1 MHRRKAALCAF
12 QLTQRRS
19 ASTAANAKPSEW
31 APLHP
36 LPPLQ
41 PTPSKWAR
49 AQTASF
55 IRDSDDFRGVSLR
68 GGPASSTS
76 KWARPASPQPRPGG
90 SNLLTRA
97 SDTSGSGSSSRRI
110 LQRDQAPHMG
120 ARPSPP
126 QKESAEA
133 PKRQREEPYGER
145 KNWKAVESSQV
156 RVADAAQESSR
167 FSAAFT
173 VDDHSDVGRNR
184 RSERVN
190 LKDRGSLRHARD
202 GAIPSHPRMH
212 QTNQKP
218 GSKAKKAKA
227 YSKKVAVDVYI
238 PTTVSVGQLARLL
251 NVRQTLLQRK
261 MVEAGMAAEASYD
274 HVLTSDYAAL
284 LAEEFGRNPII
295 DDEAAFDIYP
305 PAPHP
310 DPTTLPTRP
319 PIITIMGHVD
329 HGKTTL
335 LDTLRSASVAAGEA
349 GGITQ
354 HIGAFS
360 VPVKGSSSGSIT
372 FLDTPGHAAF
382 SAMRSRGASVTDIIV
397 LVVAAD
403 DGVMPQT
410 KEVIELIKAEHGK
423 VGVIVAINKVDK
435 PEADVEKVQHALL
448 AEGIQL
454 EAFGGDIPS
463 IEVSGLTGQGLD
475 DLIETL
481 SLMAEVQDLRAE
493 QDGPAYG
500 HVIESKMHKGLGST
514 ATVLVSR
521 GRLISGAHIL
531 AGTSCG
537 KVRLMSD
544 SSGAPVKAAYPGMA
558 VTVSGWRSLPGAGDE
573 VVQGSEGDVKKALAN
588 RVRKKEVETVLVDA
602 EAINVARAAERERV
616 RSEEDKSHGVK
627 NESDGGPKELRL
639 VIKGDVSGSVEAVVG
654 ALEGI
659 GNNKARVKVVSTGV
673 GDVMESDVMMAK
685 AVEGMIIA
693 FSVNTPRLAEGAA
706 AQNHV
711 PIYSSKIIYRIM
723 DEVRDRV
730 TALLPCTYET
740 KVTGEATVLQ
750 LFDIHVKG
758 KTTKKIA
765 GCRVSNGTIEKS
777 KGARVVRN
785 GQVIYE
791 GTFEALKQQKKDV
804 PEVKKGTE
812 CGISLQD
819 FEDLRDGDLIQMYQT
834 IEIPGVL

>member
-12 QLTQRRS
+12 QLTQRKC
-19 ASTAANAKPSEW
+19 ASTAAKAKPSEW
-31 APLHP
+31 ASVDPI
-36 LPPLQ
+36 LPPQSTL
-41 PTPSKWAR
+41 SKWAR
-49 AQTASF
+49 APTTSF
-55 IRDSDDFRGVSLR
+55 SRESDDFRGVPLR
-68 GGPASSTS
+68 GGPAPSAS
-76 KWARPASPQPRPGG
+76 KWARPATPQSRPGT
-90 SNLLTRA
+90 SNFLART
-97 SDTSGSGSSSRRI
+97 SDASSRGSTSSQK

-126 QKESAEA
+126 HKQSQD
-133 PKRQREEPYGER
+133 PPRRQREEHHGDRRIWKGE
-145 KNWKAVESSQV
+145 ESSQNTAV
-156 RVADAAQESSR
+156 SKTEQEKPR

-173 VDDHSDVGRNR
+173 LDNDLDVGRNR
-184 RSERVN
+184 RPARVN

-202 GAIPSHPRMH
+202 AAIPSHSRIQQINPKH
-212 QTNQKP
+212 AA
-218 GSKAKKAKA
+218 KAKKAKVH
-227 YSKKVAVDVYI
+227 SKKVAVDVYI

-274 HVLTSDYAAL
+274 
-284 LAEEFGRNPII
+284 EFGRNPII
-295 DDEAAFDIYP
+295 NDEAAFDIYP
-305 PAPHP
+305 PVSHP
-310 DPTTLPTRP
+310 DPSTLPTRP

-335 LDTLRSASVAAGEA
+335 LDTLRSASVADGEA

-360 VPVKGSSSGSIT
+360 VPVKGSSSGTIT

-382 SAMRSRGASVTDIIV
+382 SAMRSRGASVTDIVV

-410 KEVIELIKAEHGK
+410 KEVIELIKGEQDK
-423 VGVIVAINKVDK
+423 LGVVVAINKVDK
-435 PEADVEKVQHALL
+435 PDADVEKVQHALL

-463 IEVSGLTGQGLD
+463 VEVSGLTGHGLE
-475 DLIETL
+475 DLIDTL
-481 SLMAEVQDLRAE
+481 SLMSEVQDLRAE
-493 QDGPAYG
+493 RDGPAYG
-500 HVIESKMHKGLGST
+500 HVIESRMHKGLGST
-514 ATVLVSR
+514 ATVLVLR
-521 GRLISGAHIL
+521 GCLTPGAHIL
-531 AGTSCG
+531 AGTSSG

-588 RVRKKEVETVLVDA
+588 RVRKKEVETVLIDA
-602 EAINVARAAERERV
+602 EAINIARAAERERV
-616 RSEEDKSHGVK
+616 RREEDKSQDVR
-627 NESDGGPKELRL
+627 NVLDGGPKELRL

-659 GNNKARVKVVSTGV
+659 GNEKARVKVVSTGV

-685 AVEGMIIA
+685 AAEGMIVA
-693 FSVNTPRLAEGAA
+693 FSVNIPRSVETAA
-706 AQNHV
+706 AQNHI

-730 TALLPCTYET
+730 TSLLPCTYET

-750 LFDIHVKG
+750 LFDIHLKG
-758 KTTKKIA
+758 KATKKIA
-765 GCRVSNGTIEKS
+765 GCRVSNGTVEKS

-785 GQVIYE
+785 GQVIHE
-791 GTFEALKQQKKDV
+791 GVLDALKQLKKDV
-804 PEVKKGTE
+804 SEVKKGTE
-812 CGISLQD
+812 CGIGLQD
-819 FEDLRDGDLIQMYQT
+819 YEDLQDGDLIQMYQT

>member
-1 MHRRKAALCAF
+1 MHRRKAGICAF
-12 QLTQRRS
+12 QLTQRRY
-19 ASTAANAKPSEW
+19 ASTATKLKPSEW
-31 APLHP
+31 SSVDSV
-36 LPPLQ
+36 LPPH
-41 PTPSKWAR
+41 PTPSKWPR
-49 AQTASF
+49 AQLTSLN
-55 IRDSDDFRGVSLR
+55 RDSDDFRGVHLR
-68 GGPASSTS
+68 RGLAPSAS
-76 KWARPASPQPRPGG
+76 KWARPAAPQSQPAM
-90 SNLLTRA
+90 NNILTRA
-97 SDTSGSGSSSRRI
+97 SDASSRGSTSSQK
-110 LQRDQAPHMG
+110 LQR
-120 ARPSPP
+120 
-126 QKESAEA
+126 
-133 PKRQREEPYGER
+133 
-145 KNWKAVESSQV
+145 
-156 RVADAAQESSR
+156 
-167 FSAAFT
+167 
-173 VDDHSDVGRNR
+173 
-184 RSERVN
+184 
-190 LKDRGSLRHARD
+190 
-202 GAIPSHPRMH
+202 
-212 QTNQKP
+212 
-218 GSKAKKAKA
+218 AKA
-227 YSKKVAVDVYI
+227 PRIGTRSSPSQIYI

-261 MVEAGMAAEASYD
+261 MVDAGMAAEASYD

-284 LAEEFGRNPII
+284 LAEEFGRNPIVN
-295 DDEAAFDIYP
+295 DEAAFDIYP
-305 PAPHP
+305 PVPHP
-310 DPTTLPTRP
+310 DPTKLPTRP

-335 LDTLRSASVAAGEA
+335 LDTLRSASVADNEA

-360 VPVKGSSSGSIT
+360 VPVKGSSSGTIT

-382 SAMRSRGASVTDIIV
+382 SAMRSRGASVTDIVV

-410 KEVIELIKAEHGK
+410 KEVIKLIKGEQDK

-448 AEGIQL
+448 AEGVQL
-454 EAFGGDIPS
+454 EAFGGDVPS
-463 IEVSGLTGQGLD
+463 VEVSGLTGHGLN
-475 DLIETL
+475 DLIDTL

-493 QDGPAYG
+493 QDGPVYG
-500 HVIESKMHKGLGST
+500 HVIESRMHKGLGPT
-514 ATVLVSR
+514 ATVLVLR
-521 GRLISGAHIL
+521 GRLTPGAHIL
-531 AGTSCG
+531 AGTSYG

-558 VTVSGWRSLPGAGDE
+558 VTVSGWRSLPSAGDE
-573 VVQGSEGDVKKALAN
+573 VVQGNEGDVKKALAN
-588 RVRKKEVETVLVDA
+588 RVRKKEVETVLIDA
-602 EAINVARAAERERV
+602 EAINIARAAERERV
-616 RSEEDKSHGVK
+616 RKEEDKSHDVR
-627 NESDGGPKELRL
+627 NVLDGGPKELRL

-659 GNNKARVKVVSTGV
+659 GNEKARVKVVSTGV

-685 AVEGMIIA
+685 AAEGIIVA
-693 FSVNTPRLAEGAA
+693 FSVKTPRSVETVA

-750 LFDIHVKG
+750 LFDIHLKG

-765 GCRVSNGTIEKS
+765 GCRVSNGTVEKS

-791 GTFEALKQQKKDV
+791 GVLDALKQHKKDML
-804 PEVKKGTE
+804 EVKKGTE
-812 CGISLQD
+812 CGISLQNY
-819 FEDLRDGDLIQMYQT
+819 EDLRDGDLIQMYQT

>member
-1 MHRRKAALCAF
+1 M
-12 QLTQRRS
+12 
-19 ASTAANAKPSEW
+19 
-31 APLHP
+31 
-36 LPPLQ
+36 
-41 PTPSKWAR
+41 
-49 AQTASF
+49 
-55 IRDSDDFRGVSLR
+55 
-68 GGPASSTS
+68 
-76 KWARPASPQPRPGG
+76 
-90 SNLLTRA
+90 
-97 SDTSGSGSSSRRI
+97 
-110 LQRDQAPHMG
+110 
-120 ARPSPP
+120 
-126 QKESAEA
+126 
-133 PKRQREEPYGER
+133 
-145 KNWKAVESSQV
+145 
-156 RVADAAQESSR
+156 
-167 FSAAFT
+167 
-173 VDDHSDVGRNR
+173 
-184 RSERVN
+184 
-190 LKDRGSLRHARD
+190 
-202 GAIPSHPRMH
+202 
-212 QTNQKP
+212 
-218 GSKAKKAKA
+218 
-227 YSKKVAVDVYI
+227 KKVAVNVHSRPATPRSRPGRKKVAVNVYI

-261 MVEAGMAAEASYD
+261 MVDAGMEAEASYD

-295 DDEAAFDIYP
+295 NDEAAFDIYP

-310 DPTTLPTRP
+310 DPTALPTRP

-335 LDTLRSASVAAGEA
+335 LDTLRSASVADNEA

-360 VPVKGSSSGSIT
+360 VPVKGSSSGTIT

-382 SAMRSRGASVTDIIV
+382 SAMRSRGASVTDMVV

-410 KEVIELIKAEHGK
+410 KEVIRLIKGEQGK
-423 VGVIVAINKVDK
+423 VGVVVAINKVDK

-448 AEGIQL
+448 AEGLQL

-463 IEVSGLTGQGLD
+463 VEVSGLTGHGLT
-475 DLIETL
+475 DLTDTL

-500 HVIESKMHKGLGST
+500 HVIESKMHKGLGPT
-514 ATVLVSR
+514 ATVLVLR
-521 GRLISGAHIL
+521 GCLTPGAHIL
-531 AGTSCG
+531 AGTSSG
-537 KVRLMSD
+537 KVRLMSN
-544 SSGAPVKAAYPGMA
+544 SSGATVKAAYPGMA

-588 RVRKKEVETVLVDA
+588 RIRKKEVETVLIDA
-602 EAINVARAAERERV
+602 EAINIARAAERERV
-616 RSEEDKSHGVK
+616 RRKEDKSQDMR
-627 NESDGGPKELRL
+627 NILDGGPKELRL

-659 GNNKARVKVVSTGV
+659 GNEKARVKVVSTGV
-673 GDVMESDVMMAK
+673 GDVTEGDVMMAK
-685 AVEGMIIA
+685 AAEGIIVS
-693 FSVNTPRLAEGAA
+693 FSVKIPRSVETTA

-750 LFDIHVKG
+750 LFDIHLKG
-758 KTTKKIA
+758 KMTKKIA

-785 GQVIYE
+785 GQVIHE
-791 GTFEALKQQKKDV
+791 GVLDALKQHKKDLL
-804 PEVKKGTE
+804 EVKKGTE

-819 FEDLRDGDLIQMYQT
+819 YEELRNGDLIQMYQT